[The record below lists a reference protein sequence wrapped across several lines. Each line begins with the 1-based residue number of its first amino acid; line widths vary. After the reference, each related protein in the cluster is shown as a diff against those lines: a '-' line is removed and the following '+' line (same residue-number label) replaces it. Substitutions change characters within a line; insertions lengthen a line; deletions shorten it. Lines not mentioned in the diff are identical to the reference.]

1 MNKIRGATVNKREFY
16 KRLTDDLRLRKNYV
30 IKHDGKELYIA
41 TVNNYVRVNFN
52 RNTVTV
58 YNDLHHDI
66 EKYYYTGNI
75 VTLTADK
82 VEEILGTKQL

>member
-1 MNKIRGATVNKREFY
+1 MDKREFY
-16 KRLTDDLRLRKNYV
+16 KRLTNDLKLWKNYI
-30 IKHDGKELYIA
+30 IKRDDKELYIA

-58 YNDLHHDI
+58 YNDLYHDI
-66 EKYYYTGNI
+66 KKYYYTDNI

-82 VEEILGTKQL
+82 VEEILGTKQQ

>member
-1 MNKIRGATVNKREFY
+1 MDKREFY
-16 KRLTDDLRLRKNYV
+16 KRLTDDLKLWKNYI
-30 IKHDGKELYIA
+30 IKRDDKELYIA

-58 YNDLHHDI
+58 YNDLYRDI
-66 EKYYYTGNI
+66 KKYYYTDNI

-82 VEEILGTKQL
+82 IEWILKDKI

>member
-1 MNKIRGATVNKREFY
+1 MNKKEFY
-16 KRLTDDLRLRKNYV
+16 KRLTDDLKLWKNYV
-30 IKHDGKELYIA
+30 IKHDDKELYIA

-58 YNDLHHDI
+58 YNDLHRDI

-75 VTLTADK
+75 VTLTTDK
-82 VEEILGTKQL
+82 VEEILEAKE

>member
-1 MNKIRGATVNKREFY
+1 MNKKEFY
-16 KRLTDDLRLRKNYV
+16 KRLTDDLRLWKNYV
-30 IKHDGKELYIA
+30 IKRDDKELYIT

-82 VEEILGTKQL
+82 VEKILENKE

>member
-1 MNKIRGATVNKREFY
+1 MDKREFY
-16 KRLTDDLRLRKNYV
+16 KRLTDDLKLRKNYF
-30 IKHDGKELYIA
+30 IKRDDKELYIA

-75 VTLTADK
+75 VTLTTDK
-82 VEEILGTKQL
+82 VEEILGTKQQWQY